1 MSSTGTSDISF
12 SQAFSFPDVEFF
24 LQNMKNE
31 PDSGPG
37 LETEKNKKK
46 LKPQGSIQNKDKLN
60 MALVQTQVPV
70 VLNIQNKIIW
80 ISSYLGHVIIKLS
93 TRMSW

>member
-1 MSSTGTSDISF
+1 M
-12 SQAFSFPDVEFF
+12 EFF

-46 LKPQGSIQNKDKLN
+46 LKPQGSIQNKDTLN
-60 MALVQTQVPV
+60 MALVQTQVPLV
-70 VLNIQNKIIW
+70 FRIKSSGLAFIW
-80 ISSYLGHVIIKLS
+80 AMLSSN
-93 TRMSW
+93 

>member
-1 MSSTGTSDISF
+1 M
-12 SQAFSFPDVEFF
+12 EFF

-46 LKPQGSIQNKDKLN
+46 LKPQASIQNKDTLN
-60 MALVQTQVPV
+60 MALVQTQVPLV
-70 VLNIQNKIIW
+70 SSIQNKIIW

-93 TRMSW
+93 GRISR